1 MFFKLFLGAVKF
13 GSQSK
18 TAKNPG
24 YSEETREILAKGPLR
39 YEMDLYNLCK
49 AIFYKRL
56 DFYKINIG
64 DEPVYNKTK
73 HTRVFDLFLSE
84 WEHYII

>member
-1 MFFKLFLGAVKF
+1 MFFNFFLGAVKF

-64 DEPVYNKTK
+64 EEPVYNKTK
-73 HTRVFDLFLSE
+73 HTELIPRHVHLWD
-84 WEHYII
+84 